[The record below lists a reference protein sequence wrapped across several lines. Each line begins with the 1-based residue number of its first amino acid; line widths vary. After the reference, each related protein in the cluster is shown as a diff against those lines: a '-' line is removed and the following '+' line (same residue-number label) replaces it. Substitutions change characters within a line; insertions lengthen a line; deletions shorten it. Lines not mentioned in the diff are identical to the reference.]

1 MTTVYS
7 ICDRISLKTMT
18 DSIANAC
25 QEIDRLMNR
34 IEYEQE
40 LYAGQLPVHIQELY
54 FQLEKSRATLAKLK
68 LMELK
73 DGNEDEIPS

>member
-1 MTTVYS
+1 
-7 ICDRISLKTMT
+7 MT
-18 DSIANAC
+18 DPIVNAC

-34 IEYEQE
+34 IKYEQK

-54 FQLEKSRATLAKLK
+54 FQLEKSRALLAKLQ

-73 DGNEDEIPS
+73 DGNESEIPS